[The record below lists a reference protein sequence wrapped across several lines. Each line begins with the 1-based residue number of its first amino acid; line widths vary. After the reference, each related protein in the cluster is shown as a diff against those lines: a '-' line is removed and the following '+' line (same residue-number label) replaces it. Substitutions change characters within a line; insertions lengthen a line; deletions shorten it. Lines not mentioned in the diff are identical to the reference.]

1 MLRDHV
7 NFNRGFSNYWKP
19 SWANDVKQWYCH
31 LTYSQ
36 TSRKRPP
43 KMRRVRG
50 RLWEVVSY
58 ESQTAGGLSQEE
70 VLTHL
75 PFEENVLHAILIHV
89 VLQNDRSVQYMSTD
103 SR

>member
-1 MLRDHV
+1 M
-7 NFNRGFSNYWKP
+7 RGKL
-19 SWANDVKQWYCH
+19 Q
-31 LTYSQ
+31 
-36 TSRKRPP
+36 
-43 KMRRVRG
+43 
-50 RLWEVVSY
+50 EVSHKKD
-58 ESQTAGGLSQEE
+58 

>member
-1 MLRDHV
+1 M
-7 NFNRGFSNYWKP
+7 
-19 SWANDVKQWYCH
+19 Q
-31 LTYSQ
+31 
-36 TSRKRPP
+36 
-43 KMRRVRG
+43 RVRG
-50 RLWEVVSY
+50 RLWQVVVSY
-58 ESQTAGGLSQEE
+58 ERQTAGGLSQEE

>member
-1 MLRDHV
+1 MRAKLQEV
-7 NFNRGFSNYWKP
+7 
-19 SWANDVKQWYCH
+19 
-31 LTYSQ
+31 SQ
-36 TSRKRPP
+36 
-43 KMRRVRG
+43 
-50 RLWEVVSY
+50 
-58 ESQTAGGLSQEE
+58 E

>member
-1 MLRDHV
+1 
-7 NFNRGFSNYWKP
+7 
-19 SWANDVKQWYCH
+19 
-31 LTYSQ
+31 
-36 TSRKRPP
+36 
-43 KMRRVRG
+43 MRRVRG

-75 PFEENVLHAILIHV
+75 PFENNVLHAILIHV
-89 VLQNDRSVQYMSTD
+89 VLQNDRSVQFMSTD